1 MYKIKREYLLKITMN
16 TEILN
21 KAFIKIVKEFFQSKD
36 VWEELSVEEL
46 KQLHLYFYNLYKWKK
61 IEDENKDYERNEYN
75 LQ

>member
-36 VWEELSVEEL
+36 V
-46 KQLHLYFYNLYKWKK
+46 
-61 IEDENKDYERNEYN
+61 
-75 LQ
+75 